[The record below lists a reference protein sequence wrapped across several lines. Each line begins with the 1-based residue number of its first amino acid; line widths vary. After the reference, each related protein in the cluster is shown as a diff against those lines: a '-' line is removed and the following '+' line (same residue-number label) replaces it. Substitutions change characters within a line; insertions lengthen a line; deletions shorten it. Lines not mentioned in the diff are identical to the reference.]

1 MQYEPKFG
9 RPGDRRQAWLV
20 LQSKYQNISRQ
31 RRQTLLGRLDNSV
44 MKADTDS
51 AFFLS
56 EINQIRHELSVLGKA
71 VLTERL
77 TIIILDTLPS
87 VFGGIRSSVR
97 YTEPLGFV
105 QDTRDVMVLF
115 DEWFEWLGVL
125 TLERIQRMMRAIF
138 INHSERLSVTKN
150 NQESREKQQSNRR
163 GWENDRKSAMSTT
176 FTACHYCKK
185 TSHKVRDCKIKLER
199 ENEVKSSGKSN
210 HEREK
215 KWC

>member
-1 MQYEPKFG
+1 MQFEPKFG
-9 RPGDRRQAWLV
+9 RPGDGRQAWLV

-150 NQESREKQQSNRR
+150 N
-163 GWENDRKSAMSTT
+163 
-176 FTACHYCKK
+176 
-185 TSHKVRDCKIKLER
+185 
-199 ENEVKSSGKSN
+199 
-210 HEREK
+210 
-215 KWC
+215 